1 MSQRTRRRL
10 TRRAAGSPE
19 ALRRALESSAAG
31 SRWLYHMLMFTLV
44 AASVAGPAASLVFRE
59 DRSTVLIVSAVF
71 AVFALLV
78 GWLYRRRLAMK
89 VEVLSEVADRIDMS
103 DSARVTIAR
112 RLDVLRNTITK
123 SGPPAP

>member
-1 MSQRTRRRL
+1 
-10 TRRAAGSPE
+10 
-19 ALRRALESSAAG
+19 
-31 SRWLYHMLMFTLV
+31 MLMFTLV